1 MDNTIRIGVLEGGC
15 SSEREVSL
23 KSGAQVISA
32 LSSRGFDVVGIDIKK
47 ENKNHVRDLIE
58 SYDIGFAFLAL
69 HGGFGEDGR
78 VQEILE
84 EMSLP
89 YTGSGPKASALAMDK
104 ASSHKVFAYAGLK
117 VPKHCVLDKQHRK
130 VKELNSFPVVV
141 KPADG
146 GSSIGLSIVD
156 SHQELRKA
164 VDNAFKYSMA
174 VLVEEYIAGREMT
187 VGILEDRPL
196 PAIEIKPKRRFFD
209 YKAKYENSGTEYI
222 VPALLKRQIEKSLKE
237 AALAAHKALGCSFFS
252 RVDLILDNNLLV
264 HVLEVNTIPGFT
276 THSLLP
282 MAAQQE
288 GISFQQLVLKI
299 TQAGFKKGVGSK
311 R

>member
-1 MDNTIRIGVLEGGC
+1 MGGC

-23 KSGAQVISA
+23 KSAGQVISA
-32 LSSRGFDVVGIDIKK
+32 LAARGFDVVGVDIKK

-58 SYDIGFAFLAL
+58 SYDVGFVFLAL

-78 VQEILE
+78 IQKIIE
-84 EMSLP
+84 EMGLP

-104 ASSHKVFAYAGLK
+104 VSSRKVFTSAGLK
-117 VPKHCVLDKQHRK
+117 VPKHCAIDKRHRK
-130 VKELNSFPVVV
+130 VKGLNGFPVVV

-146 GSSIGLSIVD
+146 GSSIGLSIAD
-156 SHQELRKA
+156 NQQGLKKA
-164 VDNAFKYSMA
+164 IDNAFKYSKA
-174 VLVEEYIAGREMT
+174 VLVEEYIQGREVT

-209 YKAKYENSGTEYI
+209 YKAKYENFGTEYI
-222 VPALLKRQIEKSLKE
+222 VPAVLSARIEKSLKE

-252 RVDLILDNNLLV
+252 RVDLILDNNMAAY
-264 HVLEVNTIPGFT
+264 VLEVNTIPGFT

-288 GISFQQLVLKI
+288 GISFQDLVLRI
-299 TQAGFKKGVGSK
+299 TEAGFRK
-311 R
+311 RR